1 MTWERRQQ
9 LIEECR
15 SISQAVKREKLEALA
30 KAIAENQGMALDEQA
45 PAFDATLLPYVRRPL
60 WPDWYK
66 DYPRSQRQA
75 RSSDRHQYPYGPFGS
90 VEFIEAS
97 TNPNDQKIR
106 APYGSLA
113 YAGDTGSSWF
123 NYSGFKIDD
132 QTGWSRIQST
142 FDLAGRTVE
151 QLWICADRQ
160 PVDALMFAFADGAT
174 EAWRLLYGTMMLFT
188 EQFKGEIDN
197 DLVPGLAHI
206 KGRAGASAALR
217 VAIRPVTASM
227 SFYRIPVD
235 TVKAWA
241 PVEDPGVTTYL

>member
-9 LIEECR
+9 LIEERR
-15 SISQAVKREKLEALA
+15 SISQAVKQEKLEALA
-30 KAIAENQGMALDEQA
+30 KAIAENHGLELDGPA

-60 WPDWYK
+60 WPDWSK
-66 DYPRSQRQA
+66 DYPRSLRQA
-75 RSSDRHQYPYGPFGS
+75 RSGDRHQYMYGS

-123 NYSGFKIDD
+123 KIDGEP
-132 QTGWSRIQST
+132 GWSRIQST

-160 PVDALMFAFADGAT
+160 PVDVLMFAFADGAT

-188 EQFKGEIDN
+188 DQFKGEIDH
-197 DLVPGLAHI
+197 DIIPGVAYI
-206 KGRAGASAALR
+206 KGRAVGDCASLR
-217 VAIRPVTASM
+217 VAIRPVHASM